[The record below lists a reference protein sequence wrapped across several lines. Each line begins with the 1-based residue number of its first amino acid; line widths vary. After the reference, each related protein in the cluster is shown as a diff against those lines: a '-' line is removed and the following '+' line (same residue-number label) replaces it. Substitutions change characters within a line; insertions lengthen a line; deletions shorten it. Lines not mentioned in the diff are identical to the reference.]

1 MINISESSQTYPNWY
16 TPQVQLQY
24 PSLYDIKRKE
34 SLKIKS
40 RLLNLIKDPEYWNV
54 LSQFLKGECS
64 KQRYDEAMNIYL
76 KTNEARL
83 LHNDFIRSILFNAH
97 FSPIPPPGV
106 ALPQGK
112 LPDHVKENLN
122 KKHFKIKRK
131 MFNSYSSVDLGHIPS
146 IEQLSSRVA
155 QLTSIKVENSA
166 ISLLFDELTHYIL
179 MVLKMCK
186 DSIPQFSDKS
196 NIIISASQIIN
207 VLSAYKE
214 LDFKNRSKLFTRTLY
229 NE

>member
-1 MINISESSQTYPNWY
+1 MIRISESSQTYPNWY
-16 TPQVQLQY
+16 IPQTHLQY
-24 PSLYDIKRKE
+24 PSPYDLKRKD

-40 RLLNLIKDPEYWNV
+40 RLLKLVNDPNYWII

-64 KQRYDEAMNIYL
+64 KQTYDEAMDVFL
-76 KTNEARL
+76 QTNEARL

-97 FSPIPPPGV
+97 FSPTPPPGIPM
-106 ALPQGK
+106 PQKK
-112 LPDHVKENLN
+112 LPEHLTLNLN
-122 KKHFKIKRK
+122 KKHHRIKRR
-131 MFNSYSSVDLGHIPS
+131 MFSSYSSADLGHIPS

-186 DSIPQFSDKS
+186 DSIPQFADKS
-196 NIIISASQIIN
+196 EIIISASQIMN

-214 LDFKNRSKLFTRTLY
+214 LDFKNRSKLFTGALY
-229 NE
+229 KE